1 MKIGLVCPF
10 SVAKGGGVL
19 EHIYA
24 IQVELL
30 KRGWDAHV
38 VTPQPRDFTIE
49 ASKKVIFIGA
59 STDFRSPIGTTGQ
72 VSASADIDAIDD
84 MLAREKFDILH
95 FHAPEVPMLSRQI
108 LSRSNTI
115 NVGTFHATYPDSLTG
130 RTFTKV
136 IAPYTQSIL
145 KYLDEMTA
153 VSDTAASFI
162 TTLTDRP
169 IAIIPNGIDLE
180 TFKPARKQP
189 AIGKTILYVGRLEA
203 RKGVKYLLKAFALLA
218 QEDETLHLL
227 IIGDGTDRVKLE
239 AYARELDLGPDRV
252 TFAGFVSNDK
262 KIAALQQ
269 ADVFCAPALYGESF
283 GIVLVEAMACGIP
296 TVAGDNPGYAGVME
310 GIGALSLVNP
320 KDTPNFAR
328 RLQSFLYEDKLR
340 SIWKTWAKQ
349 EIQQYSFERIVD
361 EYEEVY
367 KQARKV
373 SATKPKA

>member
-10 SVAKGGGVL
+10 SVARGGGVL

-24 IQVELL
+24 IQAELL
-30 KRGWDAHV
+30 NRGWDAYV
-38 VTPQPRDFTIE
+38 ITPQPRDFTIE
-49 ASKKVIFIGA
+49 ATKKVIFIGA

-72 VSASADIDAIDD
+72 VSASADIDAIDE
-84 MLAREKFDILH
+84 MLEREKFDILH

-145 KYLDEMTA
+145 KYLHEMTA

-169 IAIIPNGIDLE
+169 IAIVPNGIDLA

-189 AIGKTILYVGRLEA
+189 TTGKTILYVGRLEA
-203 RKGVKYLLKAFALLA
+203 RKGVKYLLKAFALLSK
-218 QEDETLHLL
+218 EDPDLRLL
-227 IIGDGTDRVKLE
+227 LIGDGTDRAKLE
-239 AYARELDLGPDRV
+239 SYARELNISPDCIS
-252 TFAGFVSNDK
+252 FAGYVSNEE
-262 KIAALQQ
+262 KITALQQ

-310 GIGALSLVNP
+310 GIGSLSLVNP
-320 KDTPNFAR
+320 KDTSNFAR
-328 RLQSFLYEDKLR
+328 RLNAFLYEDKLR
-340 SIWKTWAKQ
+340 TIWKSWAKQ
-349 EIQQYSFERIVD
+349 EIQQYSYERVVD
-361 EYEEVY
+361 AYEEVY
-367 KQARKV
+367 KQAR
-373 SATKPKA
+373 AGRTKTKK